1 MKIILELMSYETW
14 VAQSIEHFPLVIND
28 LDSIHFEINRIY
40 EQWDEGEITYES
52 AMQKAK
58 DVCNKF
64 IKFKEKV

>member
-1 MKIILELMSYETW
+1 M
-14 VAQSIEHFPLVIND
+14 ND

-40 EQWDEGEITYES
+40 EQWDEREITYEN

-64 IKFKEKV
+64 IDNDALSNGDFAQLEELKEHVEEI